1 MVEQKRRLGLRIAG
15 YAAFAM
21 VSLVLAFFVTFP
33 YEALKDRARLEADA
47 AGYFVRIGSL
57 GPGFFA
63 ITATDVQVSKK
74 ADTDPPPEPLKL
86 DRVSIGP
93 AFFPPGVQ
101 VKVKG
106 LGGTTSIVIAGL
118 STVKVKVDLDELDLS
133 KGNVKGFTG
142 IDFAGTLD
150 AHVEL
155 SVPRVPG
162 AGNGPA
168 EPDLSQAT
176 GTITVDTKGLTVN
189 GGNVSVVIPQ
199 FGADPTPLDLPKIA
213 LGEITVRLKVDKG
226 AGTVDDFKA
235 KSSDL
240 EAGLSGTLKLG
251 KKVEYSDANLE
262 VRIKPEAEFQKR
274 LGLLGSALS
283 MIPADP
289 KDPTWRLGHLTGY
302 LGKPQFR

>member
-1 MVEQKRRLGLRIAG
+1 MAEQKTRLGLRIAG
-15 YAAFAM
+15 YVAFAL
-21 VSLVLAFFVTFP
+21 VSLVVAFFVTFP
-33 YEALKDRARLEADA
+33 YEALKDRVRLEADN

-63 ITATDVQVSKK
+63 LTASDVQVSKK
-74 ADTDPPPEPLKL
+74 ADTDPPPEALKL
-86 DRVSIGP
+86 DKVSVGP
-93 AFFPPGVQ
+93 SLFPPGVQ

-106 LGGTTSIVIAGL
+106 LGGTTSIVVGGL

-150 AHVEL
+150 AHVDL
-155 SVPRVPG
+155 TLPKVAG
-162 AGNGPA
+162 AGNGPS
-168 EPDLSQAT
+168 EPDLSQAS
-176 GTITVDTKGLTVN
+176 GTISLDTKGLTVN

-199 FGADPTPLDLPKIA
+199 FGPDPTPLDLPKIA
-213 LGEITVRLKVDKG
+213 LGEIVVRLKVDKG

-240 EAGLSGTLKLG
+240 EAGLAGTLKLG

-262 VRIKPEAEFQKR
+262 VRVKPEAEFQKR

-283 MIPADP
+283 MIPSDP